1 MIKTSGKGCFFV
13 ADDFTR
19 DTLALLVMQPVSLA
33 ANQGI
38 SHARINRKREQS
50 LNLLSVKLPLLPHQ

>member
-1 MIKTSGKGCFFV
+1 M